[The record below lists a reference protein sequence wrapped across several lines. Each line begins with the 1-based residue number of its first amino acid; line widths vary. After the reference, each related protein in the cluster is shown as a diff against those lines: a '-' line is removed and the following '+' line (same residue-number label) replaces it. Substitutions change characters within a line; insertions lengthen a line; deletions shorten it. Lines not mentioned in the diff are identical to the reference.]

1 MERQKE
7 TQIQDLYTCLDKI
20 DETLKQLENHGGNK
34 WEYVAEGLQHIN
46 EICEKS
52 GICSVLPT
60 VPLLMRGETFY
71 NTNVGPVR
79 DYLIQQTDKKGE
91 HLDAD
96 TIGAVI
102 GDYARMLAGSFEFY
116 ATPEQMGRVLSC
128 CRPQGAF
135 ILDRYAFYF
144 ALLLGYT
151 RRVRTVQR
159 YNNII
164 LTEEKNGRTHETTR
178 AVKLEF
184 LAGPDNMYE
193 AWGVDWLISRGYFDA
208 ALFTSAATPATVSLF
223 LDRVNTL
230 AHLQDYAL
238 YYLIAKYCLSATPEE
253 LAEIPQPKVICTS
266 ECAYKNAAD
275 WAEDYAKGVIEHLNK
290 LAAKYADVITAER
303 EQDAQRAREQAAQQ
317 SEIVADR
324 VRIPETFG
332 LILSR
337 DVYGAVNGNT
347 NDILPIQA
355 FINDYM
361 QRKGLT
367 DIITPRTVEKTI
379 EGLNLLQRIQRVTPA
394 NGLYSF
400 KTNISKF
407 AELCGFAD
415 ANDEQKRGILT
426 ALGVLDG
433 MYLVAWRPKG
443 PTAVRV
449 LSIRE
454 IGLTGEAKGD
464 LLLDVTTDAMKGRPQ
479 LIAWDDFKAL
489 RQQAKGLAENHFR
502 YQIISK
508 GHKEE
513 NALLNEVF
521 GYDNKIAEA
530 EKLGTAEDLATVRLN
545 IKAHKPR
552 DRKKLQKWFE
562 DYQRKGYISYTKKT
576 NPKTG
581 ETVYKWETLKTV
593 PVEPLGPQEPAQDP
607 DDQGAQ

>member
-1 MERQKE
+1 MGLLNE
-7 TQIQDLYTCLDKI
+7 TQIQGINARLGRLG
-20 DETLKQLENHGGNK
+20 EALGRLGNADSTQ
-34 WEYVAEGLQHIN
+34 WGQISEVLQEMNAICN
-46 EICEKS
+46 EA
-52 GICSVLPT
+52 GIYLALPT
-60 VPLLMRGETFY
+60 APLLTRGKTFC
-71 NTNVGPVR
+71 NTNIGAVR
-79 DYLIQQTDKKGE
+79 DYLTHQTDKKGE
-91 HLDAD
+91 HLDEE
-96 TIGAVI
+96 TIETVI
-102 GDYARMLAGSFEFY
+102 GDYTRMFAANFVFT
-116 ATPEQMGRVLSC
+116 ATPDQMKNVLASC
-128 CRPQGAF
+128 KPQGVF
-135 ILDRYAFYF
+135 MIERYAFYF
-144 ALLLGYT
+144 SLLLGYAHCL
-151 RRVRTVQR
+151 RTAVA
-159 YNNII
+159 YGNII
-164 LTEEKNGRTHETTR
+164 LTEQAKGRAHEDTR
-178 AVKLEF
+178 AAKLKF
-184 LAGPDNMYE
+184 LEGPDNMFD
-193 AWGVDWLISRGYFDA
+193 AWSIDWLNKSGGFDA
-208 ALFTSAATPATVSLF
+208 TIFTDVTNPATVSLF
-223 LDRVNTL
+223 LDRVDIL
-230 AHLQDYAL
+230 ARMHDYTH
-238 YYLIAKYCLSATPEE
+238 YYVIAKYCLSATPEE
-253 LAEIPQPKVICTS
+253 LAEIPQPKIICTS
-266 ECAYKNAAD
+266 EFSYKNAAD
-275 WAEDYAKGVIEHLNK
+275 FAEDYAKDVIEHLNI
-290 LAAKYADVITAER
+290 LAAKYTDVITAER

-324 VRIPETFG
+324 VRIPETVG

-337 DVYGAVNGNT
+337 DVYGAVNGNA

-379 EGLNLLQRIQRVTPA
+379 EGLNLLHRIQRVTPV

-415 ANDEQKRGILT
+415 ANEEQKRGIIT

-433 MYLVAWRPKG
+433 IYLVVWRPKG

-454 IGLTGEAKGD
+454 IGVGGEAKGD

-489 RQQAKGLAENHFR
+489 RQRAKGKAENHFR

-508 GHKEE
+508 GHKAE

-530 EKLGTAEDLATVRLN
+530 EKMGTPEDLAAVRLD

-552 DRKKLQKWFE
+552 DRKKLQKLFE
-562 DYQRKGYISYTKKT
+562 DYQSEGYIRYSKTTNKK
-576 NPKTG
+576 G

-593 PVEPLGPQEPAQDP
+593 PVEPLDPQEQGP

>member
-7 TQIQDLYTCLDKI
+7 TQIQGINDSLGRLS
-20 DETLKQLENHGGNK
+20 EALGQLGNTDSAQ
-34 WEYVAEGLQHIN
+34 WGQISEVLQEMN
-46 EICEKS
+46 
-52 GICSVLPT
+52 GICNDAGIYSLLPT
-60 VPLLMRGETFY
+60 VPLLIRGKTFY
-71 NTNVGPVR
+71 NTNIGAVR
-79 DYLIQQTDKKGE
+79 DYLIQQTDKRGE

-102 GDYARMLAGSFEFY
+102 GDYARMFAGSFEFY
-116 ATPEQMGRVLSC
+116 ATPEQMLHVLTC
-128 CRPQGAF
+128 CSPQGAF
-135 ILDRYAFYF
+135 MFDRYAFYF

-184 LAGPDNMYE
+184 LAGPENMND
-193 AWGVDWLISRGYFDA
+193 ARGVDWLISRGIFDA
-208 ALFTSAATPATVSLF
+208 TLFTSAATPATVSLF

-266 ECAYKNAAD
+266 ERAYKNAAD

-303 EQDAQRAREQAAQQ
+303 EQDAQQAREQAAQQ

-332 LILSR
+332 LLLSR
-337 DVYGAVNGNT
+337 DVCGAVNGNT
-347 NDILPIQA
+347 NDILPIKA
-355 FINDYM
+355 FIDDYM
-361 QRKGLT
+361 QRKKLT
-367 DIITPRTVEKTI
+367 GIITPRTVEKTI
-379 EGLNLLQRIQRVTPA
+379 EGLNLLQKEQRVTPV
-394 NGLYSF
+394 NGRYTF
-400 KTNISKF
+400 HTNISRF
-407 AELCGFAD
+407 AELCGFYD
-415 ANDEQKRGILT
+415 ANDEEKKGILA

-433 MYLVAWRPKG
+433 MYLAVWRPKG
-443 PTAVRV
+443 ISAVNV
-449 LSIRE
+449 LNIRE
-454 IGLTGEAKGD
+454 IGLTGGAKGD
-464 LLLDVTTDAMKGRPQ
+464 LVLDVTTDAMKGRPQ

-489 RQQAKGLAENHFR
+489 RQRAKGKAENHFR
-502 YQIISK
+502 YQIFSK

-521 GYDNKIAEA
+521 GYDHKIAEA
-530 EKLGTAEDLATVRLN
+530 EKLGTPEDLAAVRLN
-545 IKAHKPR
+545 IKSHKPR
-552 DRKKLQKWFE
+552 DRKKLQMWFE
-562 DYQRKGYISYTKKT
+562 DYQREGYIKYSKKT
-576 NPKTG
+576 NPKG
-581 ETVYKWETLKTV
+581 ETVYYWRKLKTV
-593 PVEPLGPQEPAQDP
+593 PVEQLGPQEPAQDP